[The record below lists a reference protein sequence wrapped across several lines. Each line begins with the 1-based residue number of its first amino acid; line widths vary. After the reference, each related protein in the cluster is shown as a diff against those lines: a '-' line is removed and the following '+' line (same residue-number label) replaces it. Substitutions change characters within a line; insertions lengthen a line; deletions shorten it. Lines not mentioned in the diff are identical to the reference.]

1 MNIRY
6 ILFSFIIMCGALA
19 STSVYA
25 VSDWALQRARE
36 RLAAAKTIEETVAL
50 LSLAQQIE
58 KEESAKETLKQLWM
72 AFGYCTYA
80 AAKGTWFVA
89 KNAVKVAA
97 FATASTVKT
106 AYYAVANPDELRD
119 KIEHREVEPIVGIAC
134 LSGILIAAIAQV
146 VNAATH

>member
-6 ILFSFIIMCGALA
+6 ILFSFLVMCGALA
-19 STSVYA
+19 STSVSA

-36 RLAAAKTIEETVAL
+36 RMAQAN
-50 LSLAQQIE
+50 AQQEAALIMAL
-58 KEESAKETLKQLWM
+58 AKEIEREEWERFKAMWT
-72 AFGYCTYA
+72 AVGYCTLA
-80 AAKGTWFVA
+80 AGKGVWFVA

-106 AYYAVANPDELRD
+106 AYYAVTDPDKLRD
-119 KIEHREVEPIVGIAC
+119 KIEHREIEPFVGIAC
-134 LSGILIAAIAQV
+134 LSGILVAAIAQV